1 MARLPH
7 EGSLPSD
14 LPRRRGSRPDRRA
27 HGPWCC
33 QASRS
38 RLAPF
43 VQVAK
48 TIRKHRD
55 GILAAIRLEINE
67 NALLIWLRLGV

>member
-1 MARLPH
+1 
-7 EGSLPSD
+7 
-14 LPRRRGSRPDRRA
+14 
-27 HGPWCC
+27 
-33 QASRS
+33 
-38 RLAPF
+38 
-43 VQVAK
+43 VAK